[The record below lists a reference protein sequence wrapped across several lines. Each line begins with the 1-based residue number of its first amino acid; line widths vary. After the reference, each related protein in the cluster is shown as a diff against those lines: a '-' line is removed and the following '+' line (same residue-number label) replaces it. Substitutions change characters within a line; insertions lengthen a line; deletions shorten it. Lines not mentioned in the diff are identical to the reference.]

1 MAAVGQPSEVAT
13 ARQSSGCPF
22 CRGLGVLAL
31 PDGSQSSGC
40 PFCRGSGV
48 LSLPDG
54 SQAVCACRLGIP
66 AAERGL
72 DRVARGDGPV
82 VVTKGVPRGS

>member
-13 ARQSSGCPF
+13 ARQSF
-22 CRGLGVLAL
+22 
-31 PDGSQSSGC
+31 GC

-48 LSLPDG
+48 LALPNG
-54 SQAVCACRLGIP
+54 SQAVCACRLGIS
-66 AAERGL
+66 ASERGL

-82 VVTKGVPRGS
+82 VVTKGVARGS